1 MNTSAL
7 TFLALG
13 WGVILLSVFV
23 SMSKILK
30 ESK

>member
-1 MNTSAL
+1 MNASAL

-13 WGVILLSVFV
+13 WGIILFFVVV

>member
-1 MNTSAL
+1 MNASAL

-13 WGVILLSVFV
+13 WGIIIFFVVV